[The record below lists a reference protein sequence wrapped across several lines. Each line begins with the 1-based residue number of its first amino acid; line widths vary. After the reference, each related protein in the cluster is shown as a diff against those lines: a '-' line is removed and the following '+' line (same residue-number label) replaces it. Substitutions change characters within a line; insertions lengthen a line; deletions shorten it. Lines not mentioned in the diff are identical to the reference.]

1 MPLFPVSLQKEKEL
15 LNRMRRWG
23 IREADLEET
32 FVRSSG
38 PGGQKVNKSATC
50 VILHHPPT
58 KVTVKCQIA
67 RTQGMNRFLARRI
80 LLDKIES
87 QVLREKSAEQ
97 QKKEKI
103 RRQKRR
109 RSRKARERMLKDKKH
124 QSDKKKL
131 RLSVLNSD

>member
-38 PGGQKVNKSATC
+38 AGGQKVNKSSTC
-50 VILHHPPT
+50 VILYHNPT
-58 KVTVKCQIA
+58 KIKVKCQIA

-80 LLDKIES
+80 LLEKIEG
-87 QVLREKSAEQ
+87 QVLGGKSSEQ

-109 RSRKARERMLKDKKH
+109 RSRKAKERVLKDKKH
-124 QSDKKKL
+124 QSNKKNL
-131 RLSVLNSD
+131 RLSVQNPD